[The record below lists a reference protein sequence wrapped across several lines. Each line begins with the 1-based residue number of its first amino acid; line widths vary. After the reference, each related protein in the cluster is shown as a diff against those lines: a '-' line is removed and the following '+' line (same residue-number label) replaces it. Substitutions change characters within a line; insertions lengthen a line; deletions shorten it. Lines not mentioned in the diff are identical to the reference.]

1 MNQMTITVKDE
12 AFNGKVL
19 NEITIALK
27 EERVTVRDLIEAR
40 VWAEV
45 EAYNKKVPEFYNGL
59 VQPSDAEQT
68 LNGYRLKTCKNIDA
82 EQQVYV
88 ALDAFQKNGFF
99 ILVDQVQAE
108 TLDQVIRINEN
119 SHISFIKLTPLVGG

>member
-68 LNGYRLKTCKNIDA
+68 LNGYRMKTRKNIDA

-88 ALDAFQKNGFF
+88 ALDAFMKNGFF
-99 ILVDQVQAE
+99 ILIDQVQAE
-108 TLDQVIRINEN
+108 TLDQTVRINEN

>member
-19 NEITIALK
+19 NEITIALR
-27 EERVTVRDLIEAR
+27 EERVTVRELIEAR

-45 EAYNKKVPEFYNGL
+45 EAYNKKVPEYYNGL

-68 LNGYRLKTCKNIDA
+68 LNGYRLKNRKNIDA

-99 ILVDQVQAE
+99 ILVNNVQAE

>member
-68 LNGYRLKTCKNIDA
+68 LNGYRLKTRKNIDA

-88 ALDAFQKNGFF
+88 ALDAFMKNGFF